1 MLGGGD
7 GLLWQLWGGGH
18 LFSVDLLGGNQY
30 AVRSGDW
37 ARDGEELHGELV
49 RDEGPY
55 DEQARGAL
63 EYGAR
68 ELASA

>member
-1 MLGGGD
+1 MLGGG
-7 GLLWQLWGGGH
+7 GGPLWQLLDGGH
-18 LFSVDLLGGNQY
+18 LFSVDLRGGNQY
-30 AVRSGDW
+30 AVRSGDLIH
-37 ARDGEELHGELV
+37 DGEELHGELV